1 MPTPWRWRHWRSLI
15 NAKLIWR
22 RYPGTS
28 LADAMTDPPG
38 LQTQT
43 TTPAFISPNRNQSDA
58 VIGGVAALFILLV
71 ALNLISRWMIR
82 ICRPNEMLVVT
93 GSRSNQGQQGIKGY
107 RVVANGG
114 WTFVKP
120 ILETARRMDVT
131 LLPVMVEVK
140 NAYSKGG
147 TPLNIQ
153 AIANVKVSSEPE
165 VRNNAIER
173 FLGRDREEIVQ
184 VARENL
190 EGNLRSVLAQLTPEE
205 VNEDRLRFA
214 ERIAEDVGDDLRRLG
229 LQLDTFKIQSVSDDV
244 DYLNSISRRRV
255 AQIVR
260 DAEIAE
266 AEAIGEAER
275 KEAEMEE
282 VAEVVRT
289 EAETVVLEKDN
300 AVRTK
305 VAQMEKQARSEEERT
320 TAAELEAKAK
330 AQQKLQKVRSEL
342 ERLRLQAEEV
352 LPAQASQKARELR
365 ARGQAAATAE
375 DVKASALVNDLLT
388 QVWEDAGSTA
398 ELVFLLQQI
407 EMVLDQATRLP
418 SRLTLHRVTSL
429 DGNDATSLASLVALN
444 HVVVRQF
451 FEQVKEILGIDLLA
465 TLSTNQQGDH

>member
-1 MPTPWRWRHWRSLI
+1 MSDQARVQIQASP
-15 NAKLIWR
+15 
-22 RYPGTS
+22 
-28 LADAMTDPPG
+28 
-38 LQTQT
+38 
-43 TTPAFISPNRNQSDA
+43 PAFLPTNRNQGEA
-58 VIGGVAALFILLV
+58 VIGGVATLFVVLV

-82 ICRPNEMLVVT
+82 ICRPNELLVVT
-93 GSRSNQGQQGIKGY
+93 GSRSNQGDQGMKGY

-131 LLPVMVEVK
+131 LLPVLVEVN
-140 NAYSKGG
+140 NAYSRGG

-153 AIANVKVSSEPE
+153 AIANVKVSTDPA

-173 FLGRDREEIVQ
+173 FLGRDSKEIVQ
-184 VARENL
+184 VAKENL
-190 EGNLRSVLAQLTPEE
+190 EGNLRSVLAQLTPEQ

-214 ERIAEDVGDDLRRLG
+214 EQIAEDVGQDLRRLG
-229 LQLDTFKIQSVSDDV
+229 LQLDTLKIQSVSDDV

-266 AEAIGEAER
+266 AEAIGQAER
-275 KEAEMEE
+275 IEAEMEE

-289 EAETVVLEKDN
+289 EAETDVVEKDN

-320 TAAELEAKAK
+320 TAAELEARAR
-330 AQQKLQKVRSEL
+330 AEQKLQKVRADL
-342 ERLRLQAEEV
+342 ERLRLQADQV
-352 LPAQASQKARELR
+352 LPAEASQKAQELR

-388 QVWEDAGSTA
+388 QVWDEAGNTA

-407 EMVLDQATRLP
+407 EMVLEHATRLP
-418 SRLTLHRVTSL
+418 GRLTLKRVTSL

-451 FEQVKEILGIDLLA
+451 FQQVKEILGIDLLA
-465 TLSTNQQGDH
+465 TLSSTGDR

>member
-1 MPTPWRWRHWRSLI
+1 MSAQARVQVQAGP
-15 NAKLIWR
+15 
-22 RYPGTS
+22 
-28 LADAMTDPPG
+28 
-38 LQTQT
+38 
-43 TTPAFISPNRNQSDA
+43 PAFLPSNRNQSEA
-58 VIGGVAALFILLV
+58 VIGGVATLFVVLV

-82 ICRPNEMLVVT
+82 ICRPNELLVVT
-93 GSRSNQGQQGIKGY
+93 GSQSNQGDQGMKGY

-131 LLPVMVEVK
+131 LLPVLVEVN
-140 NAYSKGG
+140 NAYSRGG

-153 AIANVKVSSEPE
+153 AIANVKVSTDPA

-173 FLGRDREEIVQ
+173 FLGRDSKEIVQ
-184 VARENL
+184 VAKENL
-190 EGNLRSVLAQLTPEE
+190 EGNLRSVLAQLTPEQ

-214 ERIAEDVGDDLRRLG
+214 EQIAEDVGQDLRRLG
-229 LQLDTFKIQSVSDDV
+229 LQLDTLKIQSVSDDV

-266 AEAIGEAER
+266 AEAIGQAER
-275 KEAEMEE
+275 IEAEMEE

-289 EAETVVLEKDN
+289 DAETDVVEKDN

-320 TAAELEAKAK
+320 LAAELEARAR
-330 AQQKLQKVRSEL
+330 AEQKLQKVRADL
-342 ERLRLQAEEV
+342 ERLRLQADQV
-352 LPAQASQKARELR
+352 LPAEANQKAQELR
-365 ARGQAAATAE
+365 ARGEAAATAE

-388 QVWEDAGSTA
+388 QVWDEAGSTA

-407 EMVLDQATRLP
+407 EMVLEQATRLP
-418 SRLTLHRVTSL
+418 GRLTLKRVTSL

-451 FEQVKEILGIDLLA
+451 FQQVKEILGIDLLA
-465 TLSTNQQGDH
+465 TLSSTGDH

>member
-1 MPTPWRWRHWRSLI
+1 MSDQARVQIQASP
-15 NAKLIWR
+15 
-22 RYPGTS
+22 
-28 LADAMTDPPG
+28 
-38 LQTQT
+38 
-43 TTPAFISPNRNQSDA
+43 PAFLPTNRNQGEA
-58 VIGGVAALFILLV
+58 VIGGVATLFVVLV

-82 ICRPNEMLVVT
+82 ICRPNELLVVT
-93 GSRSNQGQQGIKGY
+93 GSRSNQGDQGMKGY

-131 LLPVMVEVK
+131 LLPVLVEVN
-140 NAYSKGG
+140 NAYSRGG

-153 AIANVKVSSEPE
+153 AIANVKVSTDPA

-173 FLGRDREEIVQ
+173 FLGRDSKEIVQ
-184 VARENL
+184 VAKENL
-190 EGNLRSVLAQLTPEE
+190 EGNLRSVLAQLTPEQ

-214 ERIAEDVGDDLRRLG
+214 EQIAEDVGQDLRRLG
-229 LQLDTFKIQSVSDDV
+229 LQLDTLKIQSVSDDV

-266 AEAIGEAER
+266 AEAIGQAER
-275 KEAEMEE
+275 IEAEMEE

-289 EAETVVLEKDN
+289 EAETDVVEKDN

-320 TAAELEAKAK
+320 LAAELEARAR
-330 AQQKLQKVRSEL
+330 AEQKLQKVRADL
-342 ERLRLQAEEV
+342 ERLRLQADQV
-352 LPAQASQKARELR
+352 LPAEANQKAQELR
-365 ARGQAAATAE
+365 ARGEAAATAE

-388 QVWEDAGSTA
+388 QVWDEAGSTA

-407 EMVLDQATRLP
+407 EMVLEQATRLP
-418 SRLTLHRVTSL
+418 GRLTLKRVTSL

-451 FEQVKEILGIDLLA
+451 FQQVKEILGIDLLA
-465 TLSTNQQGDH
+465 TLSSKGDH

>member
-1 MPTPWRWRHWRSLI
+1 MSAQARVQVQAGP
-15 NAKLIWR
+15 
-22 RYPGTS
+22 
-28 LADAMTDPPG
+28 
-38 LQTQT
+38 
-43 TTPAFISPNRNQSDA
+43 PAFLPSNRNQSEA
-58 VIGGVAALFILLV
+58 VIGGVATLFVVLV

-82 ICRPNEMLVVT
+82 ICRPNELLVVT
-93 GSRSNQGQQGIKGY
+93 GSQSNQGDQGMKGY

-131 LLPVMVEVK
+131 LLPVLVEVN
-140 NAYSKGG
+140 NAYSRGG

-153 AIANVKVSSEPE
+153 AIANVKVSTDPA

-173 FLGRDREEIVQ
+173 FLGRDSKEIVQ
-184 VARENL
+184 VAKENL
-190 EGNLRSVLAQLTPEE
+190 EGNLRSVLAQLTPEQ

-214 ERIAEDVGDDLRRLG
+214 EQIAEDVGQDLRRLG
-229 LQLDTFKIQSVSDDV
+229 LQLDTLKIQSVSDDV

-266 AEAIGEAER
+266 AEAIGQAER
-275 KEAEMEE
+275 IEAEMEE

-289 EAETVVLEKDN
+289 EAETDVVEKDN

-305 VAQMEKQARSEEERT
+305 IAQMEKQARSEEERT
-320 TAAELEAKAK
+320 LAAELEARAR
-330 AQQKLQKVRSEL
+330 AEQKLQKVRADL
-342 ERLRLQAEEV
+342 ERLRLQADQV
-352 LPAQASQKARELR
+352 LPAEANQKAQELR
-365 ARGQAAATAE
+365 ARGEAAATAE

-388 QVWEDAGSTA
+388 QVWDEAGSTA

-407 EMVLDQATRLP
+407 EMVLEQATRLP
-418 SRLTLHRVTSL
+418 GRLTLKRVTSL

-451 FEQVKEILGIDLLA
+451 FQQVKEILGIDLLA
-465 TLSTNQQGDH
+465 TLSSTGDH

>member
-1 MPTPWRWRHWRSLI
+1 
-15 NAKLIWR
+15 
-22 RYPGTS
+22 
-28 LADAMTDPPG
+28 MTHPPV
-38 LQTQT
+38 LQTQA
-43 TTPAFISPNRNQSDA
+43 TTPAFLPPNRNQSEA

-93 GSRSNQGQQGIKGY
+93 GSRSNQGQQGMKGY

-131 LLPVMVEVK
+131 LLPVLVEVK

-153 AIANVKVSSEPE
+153 AIANVKVSSDPD

-173 FLGRDREEIVQ
+173 FLGRDSEEIVQ
-184 VARENL
+184 VAKENL
-190 EGNLRSVLAQLTPEE
+190 EGNLRSVLAQLTPEQ

-229 LQLDTFKIQSVSDDV
+229 MQLDTLKIQSVFDDV

-289 EAETVVLEKDN
+289 EADTVVLEKDN

-320 TAAELEAKAK
+320 TAAELEARAK
-330 AQQKLQKVRSEL
+330 AQQQLQKVRSEL
-342 ERLRLQAEEV
+342 ERLRLEAEEV
-352 LPAQASQKARELR
+352 LPAQARQRARELR

-407 EMVLDQATRLP
+407 EMVLDQATRIP
-418 SRLTLHRVTSL
+418 SRLTLKRITSL

-465 TLSTNQQGDH
+465 TLSTTQQGDN

>member
-1 MPTPWRWRHWRSLI
+1 
-15 NAKLIWR
+15 
-22 RYPGTS
+22 
-28 LADAMTDPPG
+28 MTDPPG

-173 FLGRDREEIVQ
+173 FLGRDQEEIVQ

>member
-1 MPTPWRWRHWRSLI
+1 
-15 NAKLIWR
+15 
-22 RYPGTS
+22 
-28 LADAMTDPPG
+28 MTDPPV
-38 LQTQT
+38 LQTQA
-43 TTPAFISPNRNQSDA
+43 TTPAFLPPNRNQSDA

-93 GSRSNQGQQGIKGY
+93 GSRSNQGQQGMKGY

-131 LLPVMVEVK
+131 LLPVLVEVK

-153 AIANVKVSSEPE
+153 AIANVKVSSDPD

-173 FLGRDREEIVQ
+173 FLGRDSEEIVQ
-184 VARENL
+184 VAKENL
-190 EGNLRSVLAQLTPEE
+190 EGNLRSVLAQLTPEQ

-214 ERIAEDVGDDLRRLG
+214 ERIADDVGDDLRRLG
-229 LQLDTFKIQSVSDDV
+229 MQLDTLKIQSVFDDV

-289 EAETVVLEKDN
+289 EADTVVLEKDN

-320 TAAELEAKAK
+320 TAAELEARAK
-330 AQQKLQKVRSEL
+330 AQQQLQKVRSEL
-342 ERLRLQAEEV
+342 ERLRLEAEEV
-352 LPAQASQKARELR
+352 LPAQARQRARELR

-418 SRLTLHRVTSL
+418 SRLTLKRITSL

-465 TLSTNQQGDH
+465 TLSTTQQGDN